1 MSLVLWLLTLVLL
14 GITGW
19 GIQSVMTELAKPYPQ
34 QPINTVS
41 RGFEVEGFIW
51 SSRAP
56 RALRRQYIATQ
67 ACFVPA
73 ALCLAAL
80 VWLNE
85 IPISVSGGPSY
96 FAPCRFSWP
105 AVWRG
110 LSFGV
115 GIDARSLAGRSRRAA
130 LCRPRIADALE
141 HRRHTVAAG
150 GVGAFRYFEQAAV
163 CVQIARRQANQGVNS
178 FTL

>member
-1 MSLVLWLLTLVLL
+1 MSLILFLLAIALI

-19 GIQSVMTELAKPYPQ
+19 GIQSVMVELAKPYPQ
-34 QPINTVS
+34 EPFNTVS

-73 ALCLAAL
+73 VLCLAAL

-85 IPISVSGGPSY
+85 TRPDVRLWG
-96 FAPCRFSWP
+96 
-105 AVWRG
+105 AVVFC
-110 LSFGV
+110 SM
-115 GIDARSLAGRSRRAA
+115 SLLMAGRLAWKVRR
-130 LCRPRIADALE
+130 R
-141 HRRHTVAAG
+141 V
-150 GVGAFRYFEQAAV
+150 
-163 CVQIARRQANQGVNS
+163 
-178 FTL
+178 

>member
-1 MSLVLWLLTLVLL
+1 MSLILFLLAIALL
-14 GITGW
+14 GVTGW
-19 GIQSVMTELAKPYPQ
+19 GIQSVMVELARPYPQ
-34 QPINTVS
+34 EPFNTVS

-85 IPISVSGGPSY
+85 TRPDFRLGGTVIFCSM
-96 FAPCRFSWP
+96 
-105 AVWRG
+105 
-110 LSFGV
+110 
-115 GIDARSLAGRSRRAA
+115 SLLMAGRLAWVVIRR
-130 LCRPRIADALE
+130 R
-141 HRRHTVAAG
+141 V
-150 GVGAFRYFEQAAV
+150 
-163 CVQIARRQANQGVNS
+163 
-178 FTL
+178 

>member
-51 SSRAP
+51 SSSAP

-85 IPISVSGGPSY
+85 MRPDFRLWGAVIFCTLSL
-96 FAPCRFSWP
+96 FMACR
-105 AVWRG
+105 
-110 LSFGV
+110 
-115 GIDARSLAGRSRRAA
+115 LAWAIIRR
-130 LCRPRIADALE
+130 RD
-141 HRRHTVAAG
+141 
-150 GVGAFRYFEQAAV
+150 
-163 CVQIARRQANQGVNS
+163 
-178 FTL
+178 

>member
-1 MSLVLWLLTLVLL
+1 MSLILFLLAIALI

-19 GIQSVMTELAKPYPQ
+19 GIQSVMMELAKPYPQ
-34 QPINTVS
+34 EPFNTVS

-56 RALRRQYIATQ
+56 RTLRRQYIATQ

-85 IPISVSGGPSY
+85 TRPDVRLWG
-96 FAPCRFSWP
+96 
-105 AVWRG
+105 AVAFC
-110 LSFGV
+110 SM
-115 GIDARSLAGRSRRAA
+115 SLLMAGRLAWKVRR
-130 LCRPRIADALE
+130 R
-141 HRRHTVAAG
+141 V
-150 GVGAFRYFEQAAV
+150 
-163 CVQIARRQANQGVNS
+163 
-178 FTL
+178 

>member
-1 MSLVLWLLTLVLL
+1 MV
-14 GITGW
+14 
-19 GIQSVMTELAKPYPQ
+19 ELAKPYPQ
-34 QPINTVS
+34 EPFNNVS

-85 IPISVSGGPSY
+85 TRPDVRLWG
-96 FAPCRFSWP
+96 
-105 AVWRG
+105 AVVFC
-110 LSFGV
+110 SM
-115 GIDARSLAGRSRRAA
+115 SLLMPGRLAWKVRR
-130 LCRPRIADALE
+130 R
-141 HRRHTVAAG
+141 V
-150 GVGAFRYFEQAAV
+150 
-163 CVQIARRQANQGVNS
+163 
-178 FTL
+178 